1 MRVTLVLAAVALL
14 VIAGGASVLGCRRWR
29 VHVRSAAYDPLI
41 RQAAL
46 RHGISPSLVKA
57 VIWKESRYRARC
69 VGRAQEMG
77 LMQVTPGAVTD
88 WCTATGRPRP
98 SRAACFDPS
107 LNIEIGTWYLARA
120 LRTWKQYRS
129 ADVLALAEY
138 NAGGTRARSWA
149 PANPQVEVTTADVRL
164 PSTRDYIAQVRRKWH
179 DFERSQPARG

>member
-1 MRVTLVLAAVALL
+1 MLVLVAVGLLTLAGGVLL
-14 VIAGGASVLGCRRWR
+14 VGCHRWQL
-29 VHVRSAAYDPLI
+29 HVRSAAYDPLI

-46 RHGISPSLVKA
+46 RHGVPPSLVKA

-69 VGRAQEMG
+69 VGRAHEMG
-77 LMQVTPGAVTD
+77 LMQITPGAVSD
-88 WCTATGRPRP
+88 WCVASGLPRP

-129 ADVLALAEY
+129 ADILALAEY

-149 PANPQVEVTTADVRL
+149 PANPQVELTTADVRL

-179 DFERSQPARG
+179 DLERTQSTRG